1 MGFSTRGFSDDE
13 DIELHLH
20 PHWLVFAKPAL
31 TIVLGLI
38 LASASTQ
45 IVDTAEWYETVLM
58 YASLVLSGL
67 GLLRL
72 IGRLFTWSTTHFVVT
87 TDRVIYQRGLF
98 GRQRL
103 EIPLQRVNNVMF
115 EQSFVERLVN
125 AGDVIVE
132 SGADDRD
139 VVFDNT
145 PDPEFVQAK
154 IQRCAQTR
162 ISRGRQD

>member
-20 PHWLVFAKPAL
+20 PHWLVFAKPGL
-31 TIVLGLI
+31 MIILGLI

-45 IVDTAEWYETVLM
+45 IAETIEWYETVLK
-58 YASLVLSGL
+58 YASLALSAL

-72 IGRLFTWSTTHFVVT
+72 IGRAFTWSTTHFVVT

-115 EQSFVERLVN
+115 EQSFLERIVN

-154 IQRCAQTR
+154 IQRAVR
-162 ISRGRQD
+162 AHDRR

>member
-20 PHWLVFAKPAL
+20 PHWVVFAKPGL
-31 TIVLGLI
+31 TIVLGLV
-38 LASASTQ
+38 LAAASTQ
-45 IVDTAEWYETVLM
+45 IVDTAEWYETVLK
-58 YASLVLSGL
+58 YASLVLAAL
-67 GLLRL
+67 GFLRF
-72 IGRLFTWSTTHFVVT
+72 IGRLFTWSSTHFVVT

-103 EIPLQRVNNVMF
+103 EIPLQRVNNVLF
-115 EQSFVERLVN
+115 EQSFLERLVN
-125 AGDVIVE
+125 SGDVIVE

-145 PDPEFVQAK
+145 PDPEMVQAR
-154 IQRCAQTR
+154 IQRVIR
-162 ISRGRQD
+162 RMD

>member
-1 MGFSTRGFSDDE
+1 M
-13 DIELHLH
+13 
-20 PHWLVFAKPAL
+20 FAKPGF
-31 TIVLGLI
+31 IVILGLV
-38 LASASTQ
+38 LAGASTQ
-45 IVDTAEWYETVLM
+45 ITDTTEWYETVLK
-58 YASLVLSGL
+58 YASFVLSAL

-72 IGRLFTWSTTHFVVT
+72 IGRVVTLSTTHFVVT
-87 TDRVIYQRGLF
+87 TDRVIFQRGLF

-103 EIPLQRVNNVMF
+103 EIPLKRVNNVLY
-115 EQSFVERLVN
+115 EQSFLERLVN

-154 IQRCAQTR
+154 IQRAVR
-162 ISRGRQD
+162 AHDRR

>member
-13 DIELHLH
+13 DVELHLH
-20 PHWLVFAKPAL
+20 PHWVVFAKPLA
-31 TIVLGLI
+31 TVALGLI
-38 LASASTQ
+38 FAWMSGRIAATS
-45 IVDTAEWYETVLM
+45 EWYETVLT
-58 YASLVLSGL
+58 YASLVLAAL

-87 TDRVIYQRGLF
+87 TDRVIFQRGLF

-115 EQSFVERLVN
+115 EQSFFERLVN

-145 PDPEFVQAK
+145 PDPEFVQSK
-154 IQRCAQTR
+154 IQRAVMAHDR
-162 ISRGRQD
+162 RR

>member
-45 IVDTAEWYETVLM
+45 IADTAEWYETVLM
-58 YASLVLSGL
+58 YACLVLSGL

-103 EIPLQRVNNVMF
+103 EIPLQRVNNVLF
-115 EQSFVERLVN
+115 EQNFLERLVN

-145 PDPEFVQAK
+145 PDPEFVQSR
-154 IQRCAQTR
+154 IQWAIRR
-162 ISRGRQD
+162 VD

>member
-1 MGFSTRGFSDDE
+1 MCPSLQGSPSLSACIQTTSS
-13 DIELHLH
+13 
-20 PHWLVFAKPAL
+20 
-31 TIVLGLI
+31 
-38 LASASTQ
+38 SASTQ
-45 IVDTAEWYETVLM
+45 IADTAEWYETVLM

-103 EIPLQRVNNVMF
+103 EIPLQRVNNVLF
-115 EQSFVERLVN
+115 EQSFLERLVN

-154 IQRCAQTR
+154 IQRAVR
-162 ISRGRQD
+162 RLH

>member
-45 IVDTAEWYETVLM
+45 IADTAEWYETVLM

-67 GLLRL
+67 GLLCL
-72 IGRLFTWSTTHFVVT
+72 IGRLFT
-87 TDRVIYQRGLF
+87 
-98 GRQRL
+98 
-103 EIPLQRVNNVMF
+103 
-115 EQSFVERLVN
+115 
-125 AGDVIVE
+125 
-132 SGADDRD
+132 
-139 VVFDNT
+139 
-145 PDPEFVQAK
+145 
-154 IQRCAQTR
+154 
-162 ISRGRQD
+162 

>member
-45 IVDTAEWYETVLM
+45 IADTAEWHETVIM

-87 TDRVIYQRGLF
+87 TDRVIYQRGFF

-103 EIPLQRVNNVMF
+103 EIPLQRVNNVLF

-154 IQRCAQTR
+154 IQRAVR
-162 ISRGRQD
+162 ALDRR

>member
-20 PHWLVFAKPAL
+20 PHWLMFAKPGL
-31 TIVLGLI
+31 LVILGLV

-45 IVDTAEWYETVLM
+45 MADTTEWYETVLK
-58 YASLVLSGL
+58 YASLLLSAL

-72 IGRLFTWSTTHFVVT
+72 IGRVFTWSTTHFVVT
-87 TDRVIYQRGLF
+87 TDRVIFQRGLF

-103 EIPLQRVNNVMF
+103 EIPLKRVNNVLY
-115 EQSFVERLVN
+115 EQSFLERLVN

-154 IQRCAQTR
+154 IQRAVKAHDKR
-162 ISRGRQD
+162 